1 MHLVQPHLGL
11 IWSGSTSSDDFR
23 PESWA
28 RQICSVTDSAT
39 SANALVPLTHSPLAC
54 QPRIHLPM
62 TQLSSTHDLSR
73 HVISSDSPRTS
84 TDSFA
89 VVGFHRSAFTGRLSP
104 VGFHRG
110 WLSNVPGESAPL
122 ESLPP
127 RPAHHRHAGYLS
139 TTDSGSLSLA
149 PPDIHC
155 GTLVNS
161 GSVSKIIEWLAGNC
175 NLA

>member
-1 MHLVQPHLGL
+1 MHLVKPHLGL

-54 QPRIHLPM
+54 QPRIHLPL
-62 TQLSSTHDLSR
+62 TQLSSTCDLQRLASNLHR
-73 HVISSDSPRTS
+73 QLRCGRLSP
-84 TDSFA
+84 
-89 VVGFHRSAFTGRLSP
+89 VGFHRSAFTGRLSP

-127 RPAHHRHAGYLS
+127 RPAHHRHAGCLS
-139 TTDSGSLSLA
+139 TTDSGSLSLE
-149 PPDIHC
+149 PPDIRC